1 MAEGFNFQTLQTLQP
16 RLAALGKVQPWPGG
30 GTSPRTGKRK
40 PATVFSIGG
49 VETTE
54 AGTEGRVKYEEEGG
68 QMGDKPLLGMAERFR
83 VRLNGLKGLKNK
95 PFSHFYSEN
104 QRKRR
109 GG

>member
-1 MAEGFNFQTLQTLQP
+1 M
-16 RLAALGKVQPWPGG
+16 
-30 GTSPRTGKRK
+30 
-40 PATVFSIGG
+40 
-49 VETTE
+49 
-54 AGTEGRVKYEEEGG
+54 KYEEEGG

>member
-16 RLAALGKVQPWPGG
+16 RLAALGKVPPWPG

-54 AGTEGRVKYEEEGG
+54 AGTKGRVKYEEEEG
-68 QMGDKPLLGMAERFR
+68 QMGDKPLLGMAEWFR
-83 VRLNGLKGLKNK
+83 VSLNGLKGLKNK
-95 PFSHFYSEN
+95 PFSHFCTGN

>member
-1 MAEGFNFQTLQTLQP
+1 M
-16 RLAALGKVQPWPGG
+16 
-30 GTSPRTGKRK
+30 TSPRTGKRK
-40 PATVFSIGG
+40 PVTVFSIGG

-109 GG
+109 GD

>member
-1 MAEGFNFQTLQTLQP
+1 MFKPFKPFSRGSLRSARFRRGP
-16 RLAALGKVQPWPGG
+16 G

-40 PATVFSIGG
+40 PVTVFSIGG

-54 AGTEGRVKYEEEGG
+54 AGTEGRMMFEEEGG

-109 GG
+109 GD

>member
-1 MAEGFNFQTLQTLQP
+1 MFKPFKPFSRGSQRSARFSPG
-16 RLAALGKVQPWPGG
+16 PWV
-30 GTSPRTGKRK
+30 TSPRTGKRK

-49 VETTE
+49 LETTE
-54 AGTEGRVKYEEEGG
+54 TGTEGRVKYEEEEG